1 MAANKSNERRERGAR
16 SGVLLIHGLCGSPAE
31 MRFLANCLSR
41 DGHKVVCPELA
52 GHGADSAQL
61 RQTNWQDWL
70 ESARKALFELAQ
82 DCDHVTVGGLSTGA
96 LVALM
101 LAADHPELVQ
111 NVALYSPTIWLNGRK
126 VPWSLR
132 LARHLLAFE
141 CIARRLTFPA
151 PQNYGVKDARIR
163 EFLQSRTDG
172 GAAQHTTPAI
182 AALERRRLAAKV
194 LLRLGSITQPVL
206 IMHPRE
212 DCLADLNN
220 AFHLQ
225 RHLAGPVELQVL
237 DDSYHLV
244 TIDRQRQLVADATI
258 RFLARGA
265 AAWLKRPAATRLGA
279 TVPALRSAE
288 ALA

>member
-1 MAANKSNERRERGAR
+1 MAADKLHDRSECGTR

-52 GHGADSAQL
+52 GHGADSSKL
-61 RQTNWQDWL
+61 KETNWRDWL
-70 ESARKALFELAQ
+70 ESARTALLKLTAE
-82 DCDHVTVGGLSTGA
+82 CDQITIGGLSTGA
-96 LVALM
+96 LLALM
-101 LAADHPELVQ
+101 LAADHPGRVDRL
-111 NVALYSPTIWLNGRK
+111 ALYSPTIWLNGRK

-132 LARHLLAFE
+132 IARELLSLD
-141 CIARRLTFPA
+141 CIARHITFPA

-163 EFLQSRTDG
+163 EFLLSRADG
-172 GAAQHTTPAI
+172 SGPAQHSTPAI

-194 LLRLGSITQPVL
+194 LQRLGTITQPVL

-237 DDSYHLV
+237 EDSYHLV
-244 TIDRQRQLVADATI
+244 TIDRQRQLVADVTS
-258 RFLARGA
+258 RFLARGTA
-265 AAWLKRPAATRLGA
+265 APAKQPASRPQTTFPVMRTAD
-279 TVPALRSAE
+279 